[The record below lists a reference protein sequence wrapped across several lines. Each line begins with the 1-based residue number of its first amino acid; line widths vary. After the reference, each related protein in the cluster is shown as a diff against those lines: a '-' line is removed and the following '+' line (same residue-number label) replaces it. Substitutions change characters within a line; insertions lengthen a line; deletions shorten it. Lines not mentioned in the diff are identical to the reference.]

1 MKKYLVSILAV
12 LVLFAGVGQVFAD
25 SGENDD
31 GIKTFGQVLQEVGI
45 IKEDGTDLHAKGH
58 LTREQMVTIVNRL
71 YREKAPENVV
81 EFDPTEEY
89 RTFTPPEKPTF
100 ADVPETHWAY
110 KEVEFAYA
118 KGILKKISGSNF
130 GLGKKVNANETALSL
145 IRIMGYDDEI
155 MEEKIN
161 YKDAY
166 RRVFLLLDIWG
177 SHVKDPFA
185 PLLRA
190 DFFQMAY
197 GALWAKTPDG
207 VKFAEEAFGYKDE
220 MKWKSERILG
230 GDRYCCYLEMHDI
243 PPSDGNYY
251 ASFLPIFSTDEE
263 LFAGYSDFE
272 RNEITRTFDISFY
285 DNLKSYLSDLNTTDG
300 FQSWDYT
307 NAALIKVLKR
317 DNNIFVETINDITS
331 GEMREISW
339 DEFKNLVGDKV
350 TFDLKMW
357 TPHRDSKEEHTYLHP
372 YNADGHVVIDT
383 AKADFAF
390 RYYRPAEEGM
400 DGEDDTYSYEI
411 KSIQVDKKTQ
421 SKFVFRI
428 RIAEDQYQDV
438 DLFFVFEYDSN
449 NKKVVKAASCNT
461 MGFGVIN
468 TEGFTTY

>member
-12 LVLFAGVGQVFAD
+12 LVLFTVVGEVFSD
-25 SGENDD
+25 SGETDD
-31 GIKTFGQVLQEVGI
+31 GIKSFGQVLQEIGI
-45 IKEDGTDLHAKGH
+45 IKEDGADLHAKGH

-71 YREKAPENVV
+71 YREKAPEHAV

-118 KGILKKISGSNF
+118 KGILKKISGRNF
-130 GLGKKVNANETALSL
+130 GLGKKVNANEAALSL

-190 DFFQMAY
+190 DFFQMVY
-197 GALWAKTPDG
+197 GALWAKTPEG
-207 VKFAEEAFGYKDE
+207 AKFAEEAFGYKEE
-220 MKWKSERILG
+220 MKWKTERLLG

-243 PPSDGNYY
+243 PPSGGNYY

-263 LFAGYSDFE
+263 LFEGYSDFE
-272 RNEITRTFDISFY
+272 RNDITRNFDLSFY

-372 YNADGHVVIDT
+372 YNADGHVAIDT
-383 AKADFAF
+383 VKADFAF
-390 RYYRPAEEGM
+390 RYFRPAEEGM

-421 SKFVFRI
+421 SKFVLRI

-438 DLFFVFEYDSN
+438 DLFFVFEYDAV

-468 TEGFTTY
+468 TEGVVTY